1 MSDPISDAV
10 DLLNDV
16 LERDRDAITRLIN
29 TRIDCNES
37 LASHATVKVQ
47 KFGDT
52 YRIGVLGLL
61 NGALG
66 GSPSGDIG
74 AKGTIDSNTGM
85 FTQVKAFIDLREDR
99 LDVLA

>member
-1 MSDPISDAV
+1 MSDPIRAAV
-10 DLLNDV
+10 DLLNEV
-16 LERDRDAITRLIN
+16 LERDQEAITRLIN
-29 TRIDCNES
+29 MRVDCNES

-52 YRIGVLGLL
+52 HRIGVLGLL

-66 GSPSGDIG
+66 GSLSGDIG
-74 AKGTIDSNTGM
+74 AKGTIDSNTGR
-85 FTQVKAFIDLREDR
+85 FTQIKAFVDLREDR

>member
-1 MSDPISDAV
+1 MGDPITEAV
-10 DLLNDV
+10 NLLNDV
-16 LERDRDAITRLIN
+16 LDCDSEAITRLIN
-29 TRIDCNES
+29 MRVDCNEL
-37 LASHATVKVQ
+37 LASHSTVKVQ
-47 KFGDT
+47 KFGKS

-74 AKGTIDSNTGM
+74 ARGIMNPETGK
-85 FTQVKAFIDLREDR
+85 FRQIKTFVDLREER